1 MANTQEFIDAL
12 KEADKVAFIKT
23 IIPKG
28 DKGDTGPAG
37 PAGPKGPKG
46 DTGPAG
52 GGSGL
57 DPADKT
63 KLDFIAVTKAAD
75 LDAMGAKVAL
85 IDGTTGI
92 NFDEIILDGDRATT
106 SDIDDPNAVPAT
118 LERFISIAGL
128 RHALTQFGA
137 LYEKLLGNPAK
148 DDQILSSKKDGTRS
162 WIDAPSGGAGIAPA
176 DQAKLDHITTTKDV
190 DLDQMA
196 TLDDVSSA
204 GGLFQFDYKIEVGTV
219 DATPA
224 AKKLA
229 FDNADPKLATKI
241 YINKTDRTNTDMSLF
256 LDSLHNGDYLN
267 LHDNNNINDFI
278 AYDVTGDAVQKG
290 DIFEVSVR
298 LYDENGTLTNGERVF
313 VHWKATPIPNPK
325 LEHLTISHDIDL
337 DHINVTKDINLDTVS
352 RAAHLHG
359 TTVPAD
365 TLGKDGDVYFKIA

>member
-28 DKGDTGPAG
+28 DKGDTG

-137 LYEKLLGNPAK
+137 LYEKILGKPTK

-162 WIDAPSGGAGIAPA
+162 WIDAPSGG
-176 DQAKLDHITTTKDV
+176 
-190 DLDQMA
+190 
-196 TLDDVSSA
+196 A

-256 LDSLHNGDYLN
+256 LKSLKAGDYLN

-278 AYDVTGDAVQKG
+278 AYDVSGAAVQTG
-290 DIFEVSVR
+290 NIFEIPVTK
-298 LYDENGTLTNGERVF
+298 YDDNGTLTNGERVF
-313 VHWKATPIPNPK
+313 VHWNAATSSPK
-325 LEHLTISHDIDL
+325 LDHITVTQDIDL
-337 DHINVTKDINLDTVS
+337 DTVS
-352 RAAHLHG
+352 LVDHLYG

-365 TLGKDGDVYFKIA
+365 TLGKDGDIYFKVT